1 MKKLF
6 LIDAYAMIFRA
17 YYALMRSP
25 RYTSD
30 GVNTSAIF
38 GFVNTLQDILKKEN
52 PTHIAVCFDPKEG
65 TFRHEMYAEYKAQRE
80 ATPEDIINAVPFIKQ
95 IIEAYRIPIYEV
107 AGYEAD
113 DVIATLAH
121 EGEQNGFDVYMMT
134 PDKDFGQLVTEHIR
148 QYKPPYAGSD
158 FEVLGIQEVCQ
169 KHGIDTPLQVI
180 DILSLMG
187 DAVDNIPGCPGVG
200 KVTAA
205 KLIKQFGS
213 VENLLEHTDQIKG
226 ALRKKV
232 EDNVDKIRLS
242 KMLATIKQDVPIV
255 FDEETLRRKPLNGE
269 AMKNVCLR
277 LEFRTLLSRILST
290 NEVDSSISV
299 DVIKDKPTAQKG
311 APQQLALFD
320 NMADSLADSQPKSI
334 EFKPI
339 KTLESEQEINGMVEE
354 ILKEKRR
361 FAYSLIT
368 DKSDVSAM
376 EMTVLAVAVSTDDKS
391 FYIPLEGGSD
401 ASLGSLFAVSTPQI
415 GGLSQLKALFE
426 SNGLLKISDRI
437 KQDIV
442 LLRRNGISLQDP
454 YFDTEIAHY
463 LIAPEQPHGYAILM
477 ENGFAKEITALVS
490 PKKNSNEMMPTQ
502 NVSQWSGER
511 TQSLL
516 LLKDWLEGQVN
527 DLGMGK
533 LLNEVELPLARVL
546 ADMEYNGVR
555 INRAGLKSFSASM
568 SERCRELDRECQQ
581 LAGVEF
587 NTASPAQVGEVLFDK
602 LRLDD
607 KAKRSK
613 SGKYSTT
620 EEILSHLVDRHEIVG
635 KILQLRGLRKLLST
649 YIDVLPQLVNPIT
662 GRIHCT
668 FNQTVTATGRL
679 SCTNPNLQNIP
690 VRDENSQQIRAC
702 FIPEQG
708 NVFFSAD
715 YSQIELRL
723 VADMSGD
730 ETMITA
736 FRDGSDVHRAT
747 AAHIYHIPIAEVT
760 LTQRRHAKTANFGIL
775 YGISAFG
782 LAEQL
787 KISRTEAKQL
797 IDDYYKAF
805 PTLKDYIERCVQNA
819 REKGYVSTL
828 MGRRRQL
835 PDINSR
841 NAVVRSF
848 SERNAVNAPI
858 QGTAADIIKVAMVGI
873 YREFQKR
880 GLKSKMIMQ
889 VHDELN
895 FDVVPDELPMV
906 EQIVVEQMQNAYQG
920 KVPLEV
926 SHSSGANWLEAH

>member
-1 MKKLF
+1 
-6 LIDAYAMIFRA
+6 MIFRA

-30 GVNTSAIF
+30 GINTSAIF

-52 PTHIAVCFDPKEG
+52 PTHIAVCFDPKGG

-80 ATPEDIINAVPFIKQ
+80 ATPEDIIKAVPFIKQ

-158 FEVLGIQEVCQ
+158 FEVLGVNEVCA

-187 DAVDNIPGCPGVG
+187 DSADNIPGCPGVG

-205 KLIKQFGS
+205 KLVKQFGS
-213 VENLLEHTDQIKG
+213 VENMLEHTDEIKG
-226 ALRKKV
+226 AVRKKV
-232 EDNVDKIRLS
+232 EENVDKIRFS
-242 KMLATIKQDVPIV
+242 KVLATIKQDVPV
-255 FDEETLRRKPLNGE
+255 EFDEEALRRKPLNGE
-269 AMKNVCLR
+269 AMKSVCLR
-277 LEFRTLLSRILST
+277 LEFRQLLSRILST
-290 NEVDSSISV
+290 NEVDSTVSV
-299 DVIKDKPTAQKG
+299 ETAKDEPTAQKG
-311 APQQLALFD
+311 APRQLSLFD
-320 NMADSLADSQPKSI
+320 DMEDDSAEPQTKTV
-334 EFKPI
+334 EFKSVKVLEIEQDI
-339 KTLESEQEINGMVEE
+339 KNMVSE
-354 ILKEKRR
+354 ILKEKCR
-361 FAYSLIT
+361 FAYFIIT
-368 DKSDVSAM
+368 DKSDASAM
-376 EMTVLAVAVSTDDKS
+376 EMTSLAVAISTDEKS
-391 FYIPLEGGSD
+391 FYIPVGGSGD
-401 ASLGSLFAVSTPQI
+401 ASLGSLFAMSAEADNT
-415 GGLSQLKALFE
+415 LTLLKPLFE
-426 SNGLLKISDRI
+426 STDLLKISDNV
-437 KQDIV
+437 KQDIL
-442 LLRRNGISLQDP
+442 LLRRNGIHLQDP

-463 LIAPEQPHGYAILM
+463 LIAPEQPHGYTILM
-477 ENGFAKEITALVS
+477 ENEFAKETAKIEVS
-490 PKKNSNEMMPTQ
+490 KKTSIEAMPKET
-502 NVSQWSGER
+502 VARWSSER

-516 LLKDWLEGQVN
+516 LLKERLESHVE

-533 LLNEVELPLARVL
+533 LLNDVELPLARVL
-546 ADMEYNGVR
+546 ADMEHNGVR
-555 INRAGLKSFSASM
+555 INKGELKSFSASM
-568 SERCRELDRECQQ
+568 SERCRELDSECQQ

-602 LRLDD
+602 LKLDE

-649 YIDVLPQLVNPIT
+649 YIDALPQLVNPTT

-702 FIPEQG
+702 FIPEPG

-747 AAHIYHIPIAEVT
+747 AAHIYHVPLDEVT
-760 LTQRRHAKTANFGIL
+760 PTQRRHAKTANFGIL

-797 IDDYYKAF
+797 IEDYYKAF

-819 REKGYVSTL
+819 RDRGYVSTL

-873 YREFQKR
+873 YREFQR
-880 GLKSKMIMQ
+880 RHLKSKMIMQ

-895 FDVVPDELPMV
+895 FDVVPSELPVV
-906 EQIVVEQMQNAYQG
+906 EQVVVEQMQNAYKG